1 MSNNTLLNP
10 EFARSGIKRLW
21 LTRFVA
27 SGSTG
32 NVWECRFD
40 RFDKLFAVKVVE
52 MLSASD
58 ADSRLRLRN
67 EFNVYLILEQATQ
80 SGELP
85 YRIAPRCYGA
95 FKGKHMD
102 ILILEL
108 CDNVLNDWGELTAPE
123 RYAVTFLPK

>member
-1 MSNNTLLNP
+1 
-10 EFARSGIKRLW
+10 
-21 LTRFVA
+21 VA

-52 MLSASD
+52 MLSTSD
-58 ADSRLRLRN
+58 ADSRLWLRN
-67 EFNVYLILEQATQ
+67 EFNVYLILEQATK

-85 YRIAPRCYGA
+85 YRIALCCYGA